1 MAISIKSDHKIMEL
15 LEVTELRH
23 FVAQTNK
30 GELTLMLR
38 KGETAY
44 RLVLDAV
51 PVSQETHNIL
61 MPILFPEKKVEIPT
75 VNKMF
80 HAELPIV
87 PALVSKPKGRP
98 KGSKNR

>member
-1 MAISIKSDHKIMEL
+1 MSISVKSDHKIMESL
-15 LEVTELRH
+15 GVTELRH

-38 KGETAY
+38 KGETKY

-51 PVSQETHNIL
+51 PVSEEVHDEL
-61 MPILFPEKKVEIPT
+61 MPILFPEKKVEIPKDWDKT
-75 VNKMF
+75 I
-80 HAELPIV
+80 LIP
-87 PALVSKPKGRP
+87 KPKGRP